1 MVIVEE
7 LQHPLVVHVEV
18 AVVEVLEIVEH
29 LVLLD
34 IAVLAM
40 VDLVDNLILM
50 DLIITGQLGVVL
62 IHTATP
68 LQKLILQLIAV
79 MVVRAVEVVVPAM
92 KLIRHL
98 FV

>member
-7 LQHPLVVHVEV
+7 LDHPLVVHVEV
-18 AVVEVLEIVEH
+18 EVVEVLEIVEH
-29 LVLLD
+29 LVSLD

-50 DLIITGQLGVVL
+50 EIIISGQLGVVL
-62 IHTATP
+62 IHTATLYHNLNP
-68 LQKLILQLIAV
+68 QLITV
-79 MVVRAVEVVVPAM
+79 MVVRAVEVVVPVL

-98 FV
+98 IV